1 MEHIFLLK
9 VAVCVSV
16 AVGLFL
22 GISFLVLA
30 YLRVQSIRGKDVGN
44 KTRRVTRFIL
54 VLFTA
59 LVGIYAA
66 ISWILT

>member
-9 VAVCVSV
+9 VAVCASV

-30 YLRVQSIRGKDVGN
+30 YLRVQSIRGKDVDN
-44 KTRRVTRFIL
+44 KTRCVTRVIL

-59 LVGIYAA
+59 LVGIYVA
-66 ISWILT
+66 IQWVLT